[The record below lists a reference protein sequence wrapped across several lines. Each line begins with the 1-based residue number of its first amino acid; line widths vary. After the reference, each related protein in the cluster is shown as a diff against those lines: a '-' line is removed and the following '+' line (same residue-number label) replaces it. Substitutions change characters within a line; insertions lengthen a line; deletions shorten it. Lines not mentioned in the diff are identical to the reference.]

1 MEFIHAMP
9 PSKLSRPWDFTSIHL
24 YFLSLSQIRLYFFA
38 SSSIR
43 ICYSYDSWYR
53 IISENFVWYWF
64 VNPFLG
70 SSCFLSSFEWK
81 NECVYVFGGPY
92 LSFLVSFGVNRYLSG
107 GLYLSFLVS
116 SRVNHYPSGGL
127 YLPFWLLRLCNRFCF
142 SFVSLLLF
150 CNLIISDKN
159 MFVNKKIDKI

>member
-1 MEFIHAMP
+1 MKKATSKFFFFQCRLLNYFVHGTIPQFIC
-9 PSKLSRPWDFTSIHL
+9 I
-24 YFLSLSQIRLYFFA
+24 FLSLSQIRLYFSA
-38 SSSIR
+38 LSSIR

-53 IISENFVWYWF
+53 IISENLVWYWF
-64 VNPFLG
+64 INPFLG
-70 SSCFLSSFEWK
+70 PSCFLSSFEWK
-81 NECVYVFGGPY
+81 NECAYVFGG
-92 LSFLVSFGVNRYLSG
+92 S
-107 GLYLSFLVS
+107 YLSFLVS

-159 MFVNKKIDKI
+159 MFVNKKIDKM

>member
-9 PSKLSRPWDFTSIHL
+9 PSKLFRPWDYTSIHL
-24 YFLSLSQIRLYFFA
+24 YFSELVSDSFVLLRFIFNPDLLFLWLLISYHIWESRLILIHK
-38 SSSIR
+38 S
-43 ICYSYDSWYR
+43 
-53 IISENFVWYWF
+53 
-64 VNPFLG
+64 FLRTVM
-70 SSCFLSSFEWK
+70 SFEWK
-81 NECVYVFGGPY
+81 NECAYVFGGPY

-116 SRVNHYPSGGL
+116 SRANHYPSGGL